1 MALNTHLQDHLDK
14 RSGGLTYTVSGA
26 TATITNTTVPYQRMV
41 ELERICDVTGHELVI
56 AAGVLKIQPKS

>member
-26 TATITNTTVPYQRMV
+26 VATVTNTSVSSQRMA
-41 ELERICDVTGHELVI
+41 ELERVAAVTGHELVI
-56 AAGVLKIQPKS
+56 SGGVLKIQPKS